1 VKNQN
6 ENSRG
11 VATGAHNQRPAR
23 LRLVRSARLPIAP
36 SVKGMW
42 TESSFTCPSRTLV
55 IGSLTGIQ
63 HRKRLVS
70 RSSNRIKEGITMKTI
85 ERIIHSISR
94 FVFGLGVGL
103 ALTSAYVIVASG
115 PDLLGAKAPAEVVRL
130 DPVEVTIS
138 AERFKEIRAEAEPPT
153 KVVHVFGKGPQQV

>member
-11 VATGAHNQRPAR
+11 VATDAHDQRPAR
-23 LRLVRSARLPIAP
+23 LRLVRSGRLPIAP

-42 TESSFTCPSRTLV
+42 TESVFTCPSRTV
-55 IGSLTGIQ
+55 AIGSLTGIQ
-63 HRKRLVS
+63 QRRRLGN
-70 RSSNRIKEGITMKTI
+70 RSSKRKEGRTMKTI

-115 PDLLGAKAPAEVVRL
+115 PDLLGAKVPTEVVHL
-130 DPVEVTIS
+130 DPVEVKIS

-153 KVVHVFGKGPQQV
+153 KIVHVFGKGPQQV